1 MQIFYHLSLKM
12 KNKFKN
18 KTKIRVRYSET
29 DQMGYCYYGN
39 YAQYLE
45 VGRVETLRELGM
57 SYKAL
62 EHQGVMLP
70 VFRLEL
76 DYLLPAKYDDEI
88 EIETEMVALTGPKIT
103 FQYHLFIEGQLIA
116 KAITSLVFV
125 DKNSMRPI
133 RPPEKFIT
141 LLAEF

>member
-1 MQIFYHLSLKM
+1 MEIKFT
-12 KNKFKN
+12 KNI
-18 KTKIRVRYSET
+18 KIRVRYGET

-45 VGRVETLRELGM
+45 VGRVETLRDLGM
-57 SYKAL
+57 SYKSL
-62 EHQGVMLP
+62 ENQGVMLP
-70 VFRLEL
+70 VSRFEV

-88 EIETEMVALTGPKIT
+88 EVETTIVELKGPKIT
-103 FQYHLFIEGQLIA
+103 FHYRLVVEEQLIA

-133 RPPEKFIT
+133 RPPENFVNLIT
-141 LLAEF
+141 EFKAIKS